1 MCCVEEL
8 ADKVAYT
15 TSFTPSV
22 SSVHPLNWVHPQHY
36 SHSEFSTNQHAFHS
50 LHFPMSANTTEPAIS
65 ASGILSDLPSATV
78 HPGFY
83 LAVYALIVLG
93 DAILGSLASAVGSW
107 GSYRA
112 AVTIHDRLLGTVL
125 KSTVRFFDVTPLGRI
140 INRFSKDIETIDGS
154 LNSSLMTVIVYVA
167 NLFVAVAVVAAI
179 VPWFLLPAAIIS
191 FLYYQYTLLYL
202 RAGRSVRRLEAT
214 LRSPIF
220 SGFSE
225 VLDGVVSVRAFG
237 VEERF
242 FKTLCEQ
249 VDKTQAASYYYWMM
263 NRWLLIRFDSLGA
276 LSVFLTT
283 LFALS
288 GAVKPGSAG
297 MAIISA
303 QSFVMA
309 CYWVSRFWGQL
320 EMDFNAVER
329 VEEYLHL
336 PQEPPSTT
344 SNAPP
349 AYWPSTSS
357 GPDFLRVEELEI
369 KYAPDLPSVFKGS
382 FSIAAGEK
390 IGLIGR
396 TGSGKSTLA
405 MSMLRFSEPAGGRIV
420 LDGIDITSI
429 GVDDLVCPSFVRV
442 LKADV

>member
-1 MCCVEEL
+1 
-8 ADKVAYT
+8 
-15 TSFTPSV
+15 
-22 SSVHPLNWVHPQHY
+22 
-36 SHSEFSTNQHAFHS
+36 
-50 LHFPMSANTTEPAIS
+50 
-65 ASGILSDLPSATV
+65 
-78 HPGFY
+78 
-83 LAVYALIVLG
+83 
-93 DAILGSLASAVGSW
+93 
-107 GSYRA
+107 
-112 AVTIHDRLLGTVL
+112 
-125 KSTVRFFDVTPLGRI
+125 
-140 INRFSKDIETIDGS
+140 
-154 LNSSLMTVIVYVA
+154 MTVIVYVA

-288 GAVKPGSAG
+288 GAIKPGSAG

-357 GPDFLRVEELEI
+357 GSDFLRVEDLEI

-429 GVDDLVCPSFVRV
+429 GVDDLVGPFHSV
-442 LKADV
+442 L

>member
-1 MCCVEEL
+1 M
-8 ADKVAYT
+8 
-15 TSFTPSV
+15 
-22 SSVHPLNWVHPQHY
+22 SS
-36 SHSEFSTNQHAFHS
+36 
-50 LHFPMSANTTEPAIS
+50 NTTEPSIGTTS
-65 ASGILSDLPSATV
+65 IFHNLPSANA
-78 HPGFY
+78 HPGYY
-83 LAVYALIVLG
+83 LAVYSLIVLG
-93 DAILGSLASAVGSW
+93 DAILGSLASGVGSW

-125 KSTVRFFDVTPLGRI
+125 KSTVRFFDTTPLGRI

-167 NLFVAVAVVAAI
+167 NLFVAVAVVATI
-179 VPWFLLPAAIIS
+179 VPWFLVPAAIIS
-191 FLYYQYTLLYL
+191 YLYYQYTLLYL

-214 LRSPIF
+214 LRSPIY

-237 VEERF
+237 AEERF
-242 FKTLCEQ
+242 FKTLCDQ
-249 VDKTQAASYYYWMM
+249 VDKTQSAFYYYWMM
-263 NRWLLIRFDSLGA
+263 NRWLLLRFDFLGA
-276 LSVFLTT
+276 LSVFFTT

-297 MAIISA
+297 MAVLSA
-303 QSFVMA
+303 QSFVSA

-349 AYWPSTSS
+349 AYWPSSSS
-357 GPDFLRVEELEI
+357 GTAFLRVEELEI
-369 KYAPDLPSVFKGS
+369 KYAPDLPTVFKGS
-382 FSIAAGEK
+382 FTIAAGEK

-405 MSMLRFSEPAGGRIV
+405 MSMLRFSEPAGGKIV

-429 GVDDLVCPSFVRV
+429 GVDDLVSSYA
-442 LKADV
+442 LDLLAKADQQRSRITYIPQGMFMTRGTNFADD

>member
-1 MCCVEEL
+1 M
-8 ADKVAYT
+8 
-15 TSFTPSV
+15 
-22 SSVHPLNWVHPQHY
+22 SS
-36 SHSEFSTNQHAFHS
+36 
-50 LHFPMSANTTEPAIS
+50 NTTEPSIGATSIFHN
-65 ASGILSDLPSATV
+65 LPSANA
-78 HPGFY
+78 HPGYY
-83 LAVYALIVLG
+83 LAVYSLIVLG
-93 DAILGSLASAVGSW
+93 DAILGSLASGVGSW

-125 KSTVRFFDVTPLGRI
+125 KSTVRFFDTTPLGRI

-167 NLFVAVAVVAAI
+167 NLFVAVAVVATI
-179 VPWFLLPAAIIS
+179 VPWFLVPAAIIS
-191 FLYYQYTLLYL
+191 YLYYQYTLLYL

-214 LRSPIF
+214 LRSPIY

-242 FKTLCEQ
+242 FKTLCDQ
-249 VDKTQAASYYYWMM
+249 VDKTQSAFYYYWMM
-263 NRWLLIRFDSLGA
+263 NRWLLLRFDFLGA
-276 LSVFLTT
+276 LSVFFTT

-297 MAIISA
+297 MAVLSA
-303 QSFVMA
+303 QSFVSA

-349 AYWPSTSS
+349 AYWPSSSS
-357 GPDFLRVEELEI
+357 GTDFLRVEELEI
-369 KYAPDLPSVFKGS
+369 KYAPDLPTVFKGS
-382 FSIAAGEK
+382 FTIAAGEK

-405 MSMLRFSEPAGGRIV
+405 MSMLRFSEPAGGKIV

-429 GVDDLVCPSFVRV
+429 GVDDLVS
-442 LKADV
+442 

>member
-1 MCCVEEL
+1 MSPN
-8 ADKVAYT
+8 T
-15 TSFTPSV
+15 TATEPSV
-22 SSVHPLNWVHPQHY
+22 GTSSI
-36 SHSEFSTNQHAFHS
+36 FH
-50 LHFPMSANTTEPAIS
+50 N
-65 ASGILSDLPSATV
+65 LPSANA
-78 HPGFY
+78 HPGYY
-83 LAVYALIVLG
+83 LAVYSLIVLG
-93 DAILGSLASAVGSW
+93 DAILGSLASGVGSW

-125 KSTVRFFDVTPLGRI
+125 KSTVRFFDTTPLGRI

-167 NLFVAVAVVAAI
+167 NLFVAVAVVATI
-179 VPWFLLPAAIIS
+179 VPWFLVPAAIIS
-191 FLYYQYTLLYL
+191 YLYYQYTLLYL

-214 LRSPIF
+214 LRSPIY

-249 VDKTQAASYYYWMM
+249 VDKTQSAFYYYWMM
-263 NRWLLIRFDSLGA
+263 NRWLLLRFDFLGA
-276 LSVFLTT
+276 LSVFFTT

-297 MAIISA
+297 MAVLSA
-303 QSFVMA
+303 QSFVSA

-357 GPDFLRVEELEI
+357 GTDFLRVEDLEI
-369 KYAPDLPSVFKGS
+369 KYAPDLPTVFKGS
-382 FSIAAGEK
+382 FTIAAGEK

-405 MSMLRFSEPAGGRIV
+405 MSMLRFSEPAGGRIM

-429 GVDDLVCPSFVRV
+429 GVDDLVSSWFDR
-442 LKADV
+442 

>member
-1 MCCVEEL
+1 M
-8 ADKVAYT
+8 
-15 TSFTPSV
+15 S
-22 SSVHPLNWVHPQHY
+22 
-36 SHSEFSTNQHAFHS
+36 NQTDTD
-50 LHFPMSANTTEPAIS
+50 MSASSIFSN
-65 ASGILSDLPSATV
+65 LPSANA
-78 HPGFY
+78 HPGYY
-83 LAVYALIVLG
+83 LAVYSLIVLG
-93 DAILGSLASAVGSW
+93 DALLGAISGAVGSW

-125 KSTVRFFDVTPLGRI
+125 RSTVRFFDTTPLGRI

-154 LNSSLMTVIVYVA
+154 LSSSLSTIMFYVG
-167 NLFVAVAVVAAI
+167 NLIFAVVVVAAI
-179 VPWFLLPAAIIS
+179 VPWFLVPAALIS
-191 FLYYQYTLLYL
+191 YLYYRYTLLYL

-249 VDKTQAASYYYWMM
+249 VDKTQSASYYYWMM
-263 NRWLLIRFDSLGA
+263 NRWLLLRFDFLGS
-276 LSVFLTT
+276 LSVFFTT

-297 MAIISA
+297 MAVLSA
-303 QSFVMA
+303 QSFVSA

-329 VEEYLHL
+329 VQEYLEL
-336 PQEPPSTT
+336 PQEPPSVIEN
-344 SNAPP
+344 SRPP
-349 AYWPSTSS
+349 AYWPSTDS
-357 GPDFLRVEELEI
+357 GDSFLVVDDLEI
-369 KYAPDLPSVFKGS
+369 KYAPDLPTVFRGS
-382 FSIAAGEK
+382 FTVAAGEK

-429 GVDDLVCPSFVRV
+429 GVDDLVS
-442 LKADV
+442 

>member
-1 MCCVEEL
+1 MST
-8 ADKVAYT
+8 AYLD
-15 TSFTPSV
+15 SFSPTV
-22 SSVHPLNWVHPQHY
+22 SSAHPMNWVHPQHY
-36 SHSEFSTNQHAFHS
+36 SHSDLHQSQHAFHG
-50 LHFPMSANTTEPAIS
+50 LHLSMTSGGNGTTES
-65 ASGILSDLPSATV
+65 SGSSTILPNLPSASS

-83 LAVYALIVLG
+83 LSVYAIIVVL
-93 DAILGSLASAVGSW
+93 DALMGSMSSAIGSW

-112 AVTIHDRLLGTVL
+112 AVTIHNNLLDTVL
-125 KSTVRFFDVTPLGRI
+125 RSTVRFFDTTPLGRI

-154 LNSSLMTVIVYVA
+154 LNGSLMTVLIYVA
-167 NLFVAVAVVAAI
+167 NLIVAVGVVAVI

-191 FLYYQYTLLYL
+191 YMYYRYTLLYL

-214 LRSPIF
+214 LRSPIY

-225 VLDGVVSVRAFG
+225 LLDGVVSVRAFG

-242 FKTLCEQ
+242 FKTLCDQ
-249 VDKTQAASYYYWMM
+249 VDKTQSAFYYYWMM
-263 NRWLLIRFDSLGA
+263 NRWLLLRFDFLGA
-276 LSVFLTT
+276 LSVYFTI

-297 MAIISA
+297 VAVLSA
-303 QSFVMA
+303 QSFVSA

-336 PQEPPSTT
+336 PQEPPSTIPGKK
-344 SNAPP
+344 PP
-349 AYWPSTSS
+349 AYWPSTDS
-357 GPDFLRVEELEI
+357 GSHFLEVEDLEI
-369 KYAPDLPSVFKGS
+369 KYAPDLPTVFKGS
-382 FSIAAGEK
+382 FTVAAGEK

-405 MSMLRFSEPAGGRIV
+405 MSMLRFSEPAGGKII

-429 GVDDLVCPSFVRV
+429 GVDDLVSSIPILVCI
-442 LKADV
+442 KY

>member
-1 MCCVEEL
+1 VQQ
-8 ADKVAYT
+8 
-15 TSFTPSV
+15 
-22 SSVHPLNWVHPQHY
+22 QHY
-36 SHSEFSTNQHAFHS
+36 SHSEFHQNQHAFHS
-50 LHFPMSANTTEPAIS
+50 LHLPINANVTESTIGTS
-65 ASGILSDLPSATV
+65 SVFSDLPSANA
-78 HPGFY
+78 HPGYY

-93 DAILGSLASAVGSW
+93 DAILGSLSSAVGSW

-125 KSTVRFFDVTPLGRI
+125 RSTVRFFDTTPLGRI

-154 LNSSLMTVIVYVA
+154 LNSSLTTVLVYVA
-167 NLFVAVAVVAAI
+167 NLIVAVAVVAAI

-191 FLYYQYTLLYL
+191 YLYYRYTLLYL

-214 LRSPIF
+214 LRSPIY

-242 FKTLCEQ
+242 FNTLCEQ
-249 VDKTQAASYYYWMM
+249 VDKTQSASYYYWMM
-263 NRWLLIRFDSLGA
+263 NRWLLLRFDFLGS
-276 LSVFLTT
+276 LSVLFTT

-297 MAIISA
+297 MAVLSA
-303 QSFVMA
+303 QSFVSA

-336 PQEPPSTT
+336 PQEPPATIT
-344 SNAPP
+344 NNKPP

-357 GPDFLRVEELEI
+357 GDNFLRVEELEI
-369 KYAPDLPSVFKGS
+369 KYAPDLPTVFKGS
-382 FSIAAGEK
+382 FTIAAGEK

-405 MSMLRFSEPAGGRIV
+405 MSMLRFSEPAGGKIM

-429 GVDDLVCPSFVRV
+429 GVDDLVSHPH
-442 LKADV
+442 AN

>member
-1 MCCVEEL
+1 
-8 ADKVAYT
+8 
-15 TSFTPSV
+15 
-22 SSVHPLNWVHPQHY
+22 
-36 SHSEFSTNQHAFHS
+36 
-50 LHFPMSANTTEPAIS
+50 
-65 ASGILSDLPSATV
+65 
-78 HPGFY
+78 
-83 LAVYALIVLG
+83 
-93 DAILGSLASAVGSW
+93 
-107 GSYRA
+107 
-112 AVTIHDRLLGTVL
+112 
-125 KSTVRFFDVTPLGRI
+125 
-140 INRFSKDIETIDGS
+140 
-154 LNSSLMTVIVYVA
+154 MTVIVYVA
-167 NLFVAVAVVAAI
+167 NLFVAVAVVATI
-179 VPWFLLPAAIIS
+179 VPWFLVPAAIIS
-191 FLYYQYTLLYL
+191 YLYYQYTLLYL

-214 LRSPIF
+214 LRSPIY
-220 SGFSE
+220 SGFAE

-249 VDKTQAASYYYWMM
+249 VDKTQSASYYYWMM
-263 NRWLLIRFDSLGA
+263 NRWLLLRFDFLGS
-276 LSVFLTT
+276 LSVLFTT

-297 MAIISA
+297 MAVLSA
-303 QSFVMA
+303 QSFVSA

-357 GPDFLRVEELEI
+357 GSNFLRVEDLEI
-369 KYAPDLPSVFKGS
+369 KYAPDLPTVFKGS
-382 FSIAAGEK
+382 FSVAAGEK

-429 GVDDLVCPSFVRV
+429 GVDDLVCPHAS
-442 LKADV
+442 LL